1 MTRQGTIKTP
11 IKIRVREPSSS
22 SWSRVSPHC
31 ARATEGEI
39 MSHSSTFWISTRA
52 LQVGRGFLWPL
63 LRRLSCN
70 RMNGVV
76 SSHRLPSDET
86 HKPKQKTMAISRIY
100 TREDKVFF
108 SRTYQNSRQREGFN
122 PRVCFAQKGCC
133 LRVPV
138 AQVIIPD
145 ELTSCAGQTL
155 IANTAARSCRTL
167 RGHPKS
173 RSSCALL
180 TA

>member
-1 MTRQGTIKTP
+1 MTRQSTIKTP

-76 SSHRLPSDET
+76 SSHRLLSDET
-86 HKPKQKTMAISRIY
+86 HKPQQKTMAISRIY
-100 TREDKVFF
+100 TRTRRYNTLMFFFRELRERILDRERVSTRGFASHRKVVVC
-108 SRTYQNSRQREGFN
+108 GFLWH
-122 PRVCFAQKGCC
+122 R
-133 LRVPV
+133 
-138 AQVIIPD
+138 
-145 ELTSCAGQTL
+145 
-155 IANTAARSCRTL
+155 
-167 RGHPKS
+167 
-173 RSSCALL
+173 
-180 TA
+180 